1 MLFLYWYRGHPQA
14 ETQSNS
20 FDGQAVATVAGSPR
34 AASRRSIDR
43 PRVLPFFLLDRDA
56 LPISLAG
63 SNGVKSLFLSSR
75 QPSTPL
81 FFCRSRGTQQGK
93 AQNQTA
99 PAAGFVD
106 APQNRRGQRPDGP
119 LTGGPS
125 PPSRP
130 RNTGQKVWPFARHS
144 PLPAG
149 GTPTCGRRA
158 PFVHPAEEGDQC
170 RPAVGSWPCNGR
182 SAAVSR
188 SWASPTKPLATAFG
202 VEQPVS
208 GHSSPGRTP
217 LPIGRVGGPG
227 GPTGCAAN
235 RGSPAG

>member
-1 MLFLYWYRGHPQA
+1 MHRRQPRSIDFGATKARPLICQALFAGRKGAGSIFPSCCPSMSFLLYCYRGHPQA

-81 FFCRSRGTQQGK
+81 FFYRGRGTRRTK
-93 AQNQTA
+93 AQPNSSGGWVHRCAAKSPRAA
-99 PAAGFVD
+99 PRWSTDWWTVPSVSAL
-106 APQNRRGQRPDGP
+106 QRRAKGR
-119 LTGGPS
+119 
-125 PPSRP
+125 
-130 RNTGQKVWPFARHS
+130 PFARHS

-182 SAAVSR
+182 SGR
-188 SWASPTKPLATAFG
+188 GHP
-202 VEQPVS
+202 QP
-208 GHSSPGRTP
+208 
-217 LPIGRVGGPG
+217 
-227 GPTGCAAN
+227 N
-235 RGSPAG
+235 RWRRHLG